1 MSIKTE
7 IERIA
12 QAKSQITQTIKERG
26 IELENNVL
34 LNEYPSIIEDFPYAV
49 KGTITPEEDIP
60 NFSLSGFNFVPEGVV
75 FSCTDAYGI
84 IGGIFSGFFYK
95 GREGAILFTSETTG
109 KMTVARISPTSL
121 IIEWSD
127 DGVVVSFPSGT
138 AHLKTGHI
146 YEYIVVGG
154 KK

>member
-12 QAKSQITQTIKERG
+12 QAKSQITQIIQERG
-26 IELENNVL
+26 INLENNVL
-34 LNEYPSIIEDFPYAV
+34 LNEYSSIIDEFPYAV

-60 NFSLSGFNFVPEGVV
+60 NFSLSGFNFIPTGIV
-75 FSCTDAYGI
+75 FSCTDAYGVL
-84 IGGIFSGFFYK
+84 GGIFSGFLY
-95 GREGAILFTSETTG
+95 RERESGILFTSETSG
-109 KMTVARISPTSL
+109 KTTVARISPTSPV
-121 IIEWSD
+121 IEWSD
-127 DGVVVSFPSGT
+127 NGVIVNFPTGT
-138 AHLKTGHI
+138 AHLKTGHT